1 MEHQMRTLA
10 ILAAALL
17 ATPVHAD
24 VVDLGISNANL
35 FSLGNFSAS
44 GSDVEGAVLVKGNF
58 TASNYSVNKKDKDAF
73 GSYSLMVG
81 GNLSYTS
88 AALNNGSYYAGGKT
102 TLTSVGTDK
111 NTKSSTVNPANFNAM
126 ANNVKNVS
134 TALSKATETGRSA
147 VQYGGMTLTG
157 TNKSVEVFDI
167 TGAALSSVN
176 YFNLSNLKAGS
187 TLIFNI
193 SGKDAIGFNQ
203 NGVGLNAFDKFNVL
217 YNFYEATNI
226 NLQNVGVY
234 GSILAPLATVT
245 GSGGVVNGNVIVGN
259 WLSNVQVNASNYF
272 NPANVAGYSLAL
284 APVPELSIWP
294 MLIVGLGLIALFK
307 ARRRGD
313 DMMPIT
319 VPGLALLKAQ

>member
-1 MEHQMRTLA
+1 MRTIA
-10 ILAAALL
+10 VLAAALL
-17 ATPVHAD
+17 TTPVRAD

-58 TASNYSVNKKDKDAF
+58 TASSYSVNKKDKDAF
-73 GSYSLMVG
+73 GSYSLVVG
-81 GNLSYTS
+81 GNMNYSS
-88 AALNNGSYYAGGKT
+88 AALNNGSYYVGGKA

-126 ANNVKNVS
+126 AANVKKVS
-134 TALSKATETGRSA
+134 TALTNATETGRSS

-167 TGAALSSVN
+167 TGSALSSVN
-176 YFNLSNLKAGS
+176 YFNLNNLKAGS

-193 SGKDAIGFNQ
+193 SGKNAIGFNQ
-203 NGVGLNAFDKFNVL
+203 NGVGLNGFDKYNVL
-217 YNFYEATNI
+217 FNFYEATNL

-245 GSGGVVNGNVIVGN
+245 GNGGVVNGQVIVGN
-259 WLSNVQVNASNYF
+259 WLSNVQINASNYF
-272 NPANVAGYSLAL
+272 SATNVPGYSLAL
-284 APVPELSIWP
+284 APVPELSVWP
-294 MLIVGLGLIALFK
+294 MLLVGLGLIGLFK
-307 ARRRGD
+307 VRRRDD
-313 DMMPIT
+313 DMMPI
-319 VPGLALLKAQ
+319 ALPA

>member
-1 MEHQMRTLA
+1 MRTVA
-10 ILAAALL
+10 VLAAALL
-17 ATPVHAD
+17 TAPVRAD

-58 TASNYSVNKKDKDAF
+58 TASSYSVNKKDKDAF
-73 GSYSLMVG
+73 GSYSLVVG
-81 GNLSYTS
+81 GNMNYSS
-88 AALNNGSYYAGGKT
+88 AALNNGSYYVGGKA
-102 TLTSVGTDK
+102 TLVSVGTDR

-126 ANNVKNVS
+126 ADNAKKVSAALNN
-134 TALSKATETGRSA
+134 ATETGRSS

-167 TGAALSSVN
+167 TGSALSSVN
-176 YFNLSNLKAGS
+176 YFNLNNLKSGS

-203 NGVGLNAFDKFNVL
+203 NGVGLNGFDKYNVL
-217 YNFYEATNI
+217 FNFYEATNL

-245 GSGGVVNGNVIVGN
+245 GSGGVVNGQVIVGN
-259 WLSNVQVNASNYF
+259 WLSNVQVNADHYF
-272 NPANVAGYSLAL
+272 SAVNVPGYSLAL
-284 APVPELSIWP
+284 APVPELSVWP
-294 MLIVGLGLIALFK
+294 MLLVGLGLIGLFK
-307 ARRRGD
+307 ARRRDD
-313 DMMPIT
+313 DMMPI
-319 VPGLALLKAQ
+319 VLPA

>member
-1 MEHQMRTLA
+1 MRTIA
-10 ILAAALL
+10 VLAAALL
-17 ATPVHAD
+17 TAPVHAD

-58 TASNYSVNKKDKDAF
+58 TASSYSVNKKDKDAF
-73 GSYSLMVG
+73 GSYSLVVG
-81 GNLSYTS
+81 GNMNYSS
-88 AALNNGSYYAGGKT
+88 AALNNGSYYVGGKA

-126 ANNVKNVS
+126 ASNVKKVS
-134 TALSKATETGRSA
+134 TALSNATETGRSSIS
-147 VQYGGMTLTG
+147 YGGMTLTG

-167 TGAALSSVN
+167 TGSALSSVN
-176 YFNLSNLKAGS
+176 YFNLNNLKSGS

-203 NGVGLNAFDKFNVL
+203 NGVGLNGFDKYNVL
-217 YNFYEATNI
+217 FNFYEASNL

-245 GSGGVVNGNVIVGN
+245 GNGGVVNGQVIVGN

-272 NPANVAGYSLAL
+272 SPTNVAGYSLAL

-294 MLIVGLGLIALFK
+294 MLMVGLGLIGLFK
-307 ARRRGD
+307 ARRRDD
-313 DMMPIT
+313 DMMPI
-319 VPGLALLKAQ
+319 GLPA